1 MGVLKIQLTPED
13 FDRVASTLLRWSPKS
28 LGVARALIIDRMPL
42 GEVAKANA
50 ISPQQANVVR
60 KRFIDKVEQDRINS
74 FMSREMPKQKGMDI
88 TPFMKQINLLSSK
101 GYTSDQIVLYLKE
114 NGLATTPKDIELL
127 LNGR

>member
-1 MGVLKIQLTPED
+1 MGMLKIHLTPED
-13 FDRVASTLLRWSPKS
+13 FERIASTLLRWSPKS
-28 LGVARALIIDRMPL
+28 LGVAKALIIDRMPL

-60 KRFIDKVEQDRINS
+60 KRFIDKVEQDRVNS

-88 TPFMKQINLLSSK
+88 TPFMKQISLLSSK

>member
-1 MGVLKIQLTPED
+1 
-13 FDRVASTLLRWSPKS
+13 
-28 LGVARALIIDRMPL
+28 MPL

-60 KRFIDKVEQDRINS
+60 KRFIDKVEQDRVNS

>member
-1 MGVLKIQLTPED
+1 MGVLKMQLTPED

-60 KRFIDKVEQDRINS
+60 KRFIDKVEQDRVNS

>member
-60 KRFIDKVEQDRINS
+60 KRFIDKVEQDRVNS

-88 TPFMKQINLLSSK
+88 TPFMKQINLLSTK
-101 GYTSDQIVLYLKE
+101 GYTSEQIVLYLKE
-114 NGLATTPKDIELL
+114 NGLTTTPKDIELL
-127 LNGR
+127 LKGR

>member
-60 KRFIDKVEQDRINS
+60 KRFIEKVEQDRVNS

-114 NGLATTPKDIELL
+114 NGLTTTPKDIELL
-127 LNGR
+127 LKGR

>member
-60 KRFIDKVEQDRINS
+60 KRFIDKVEQDRVNS

-127 LNGR
+127 LKGR

>member
-60 KRFIDKVEQDRINS
+60 KRFIDKVEQDRVNS

-101 GYTSDQIVLYLKE
+101 GYTSEQIVLYLKE

>member
-114 NGLATTPKDIELL
+114 NGLATTPKDIDLL

>member
-1 MGVLKIQLTPED
+1 MDVLKIQLTPED

-60 KRFIDKVEQDRINS
+60 KRFIDKVEQDRVNS

>member
-60 KRFIDKVEQDRINS
+60 KRFIDKVEQDRVNS

-114 NGLATTPKDIELL
+114 NGLTTTPKDIEFL

>member
-28 LGVARALIIDRMPL
+28 LGVARALIIERMPL

-50 ISPQQANVVR
+50 ISPQQANVIR
-60 KRFIDKVEQDRINS
+60 KRFIDKVEQDRVNS

-101 GYTSDQIVLYLKE
+101 GYTNDQIVLYLKE

>member
-60 KRFIDKVEQDRINS
+60 KRFIDKVEQDRVNS

-114 NGLATTPKDIELL
+114 NGLATTPKDIDLL

>member
-60 KRFIDKVEQDRINS
+60 KRFIDKVEQDRVNS

>member
-60 KRFIDKVEQDRINS
+60 KRFIDKVEQDRVNS

-88 TPFMKQINLLSSK
+88 NPFMKQINLLSSK

>member
-60 KRFIDKVEQDRINS
+60 KRFIDKVEQDRVNS
-74 FMSREMPKQKGMDI
+74 FMSREMPKQKSMDI